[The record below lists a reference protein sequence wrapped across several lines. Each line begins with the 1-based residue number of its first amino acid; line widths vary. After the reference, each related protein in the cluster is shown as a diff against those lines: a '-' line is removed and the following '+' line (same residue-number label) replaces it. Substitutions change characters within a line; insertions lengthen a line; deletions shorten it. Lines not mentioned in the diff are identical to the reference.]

1 MLSSSSPI
9 FKLIC
14 KLVLSKLILSN
25 AHAPTLAVVINLAW
39 KIFLGPWF
47 ENHYFPSSFCITIL
61 VGDNL
66 LRQGSRIT
74 IFNVMIFLK
83 SQCSH
88 SLTLVDGDLDVD
100 ALSLFAQTGKVQI
113 DL

>member
-1 MLSSSSPI
+1 MLSSFSPI
-9 FKLIC
+9 FELIC

-25 AHAPTLAVVINLAW
+25 GHATTLVVVINLAW
-39 KIFLGPWF
+39 EIFMGPWF
-47 ENHYFPSSFCITIL
+47 ENHYFPSSFCITII

-74 IFNVMIFLK
+74 IINVMIFLK

-88 SLTLVDGDLDVD
+88 SLTLGDGDLDVD
-100 ALSLFAQTGKVQI
+100 ALSLFG
-113 DL
+113 

>member
-1 MLSSSSPI
+1 MLLSFSPSI
-9 FKLIC
+9 FELIC

-25 AHAPTLAVVINLAW
+25 GHATTLVVLINFAW
-39 KIFLGPWF
+39 KILLGPWF
-47 ENHYFPSSFCITIL
+47 ENHYFPSSFCITII

-74 IFNVMIFLK
+74 IINVMIILK

-88 SLTLVDGDLDVD
+88 SLTLGDGYLDVD
-100 ALSLFAQTGKVQI
+100 ALSLFG
-113 DL
+113 